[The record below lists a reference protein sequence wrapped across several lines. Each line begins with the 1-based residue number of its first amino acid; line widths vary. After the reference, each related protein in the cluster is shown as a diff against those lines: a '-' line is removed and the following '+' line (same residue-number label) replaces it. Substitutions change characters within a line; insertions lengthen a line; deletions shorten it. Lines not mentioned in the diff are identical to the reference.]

1 MTDDL
6 ARVREVLVRQPGIR
20 QALVFGSVATGNA
33 RPDSDL
39 DVAIETEQPMSVAE
53 RIELVEVLAAA
64 TGRPVDLIDLK
75 TAGEP
80 LLGQILKYGRRILG
94 SNADYAALIRRH
106 LFDAKD
112 FLPYAERVV
121 RERRQAWIG

>member
-106 LFDAKD
+106 LFDAED
-112 FLPYAERVV
+112 FLPYAERMV